1 MSKLQIK
8 VLMSRFIIGLFYG
21 VPATQ

>member
-8 VLMSRFIIGLFYG
+8 SNFVY
-21 VPATQ
+21 